1 MRAKDNFK
9 RSNIG
14 FGRSWVWI
22 SAILYFCVM
31 TCDAMSLTKHRLT
44 PFKIKDLER
53 GTYFKGNF
61 MLYISIKYLVLFSNI
76 VYLIILT
83 KLYIYAFQ
91 FYQMEA
97 SKHKKLIQV
106 FFNRPMCG
114 LLHANLKI

>member
-1 MRAKDNFK
+1 MRAKDNFE

-53 GTYFKGNF
+53 GTYFKGNLMF
-61 MLYISIKYLVLFSNI
+61 YMIINIFISFS
-76 VYLIILT
+76 ILNHL
-83 KLYIYAFQ
+83 KKIFVFAFQ
-91 FYQMEA
+91 FYRMEA
-97 SKHKKLIQV
+97 SKHRKLIQV